1 MLEQLPIFASLPE
14 EHLRRLEAIS
24 RQIFAEKGSILFSPG
39 DTTQGFYA
47 VLDGAVRIYRVSPK
61 GKEISLEIVGAG
73 SIVAGAS
80 LFSDIYHCYAE
91 ALKESTVCLVRK
103 VPFLE
108 MIQRDIQFAAEWIR
122 VLSLEVMH
130 LHQRLGELTLKSPKA
145 RIASYIFLLC
155 EMENADGATLPV
167 HRRSIATLLGM
178 THETFYRTA
187 KELEDEGMVRF
198 GGQRIEIVNR
208 SALEE
213 LME

>member
-24 RQIFAEKGSILFSPG
+24 RQIFTEKGSILFSPG
-39 DTTQGFYA
+39 DVTQGFYA
-47 VLDGAVRIYRVSPK
+47 VLDGAVRVYRVSLK

-73 SIVAGAS
+73 SVLAGAS

-103 VPFLE
+103 EPFLQ
-108 MIQRDIQFAAEWIR
+108 MIQTDIRFAAEWIR

-145 RIASYIFLLC
+145 RIASYILLLC
-155 EMENADGATLPV
+155 EMENADSATLPV
-167 HRRSIATLLGM
+167 HRKSIATLLGM

-198 GGQRIEIVNR
+198 DGQRIEIVNR
-208 SALEE
+208 PGLEE

>member
-1 MLEQLPIFASLPE
+1 MLEQVPIFASLPE

-24 RQIFAEKGSILFSPG
+24 RQIFTEKGSILFSPG
-39 DTTQGFYA
+39 DVTQGFYA
-47 VLDGAVRIYRVSPK
+47 VLDGAVRVYRVSLK

-73 SIVAGAS
+73 SVLAGAS

-103 VPFLE
+103 EPFLQ
-108 MIQRDIQFAAEWIR
+108 MIQTDIRFAAEWIR

-130 LHQRLGELTLKSPKA
+130 LHQRLGELTLKSPKE
-145 RIASYIFLLC
+145 RIASYILLLC
-155 EMENADGATLPV
+155 EMENADSATLPV
-167 HRRSIATLLGM
+167 HRKSIATLLGM

-198 GGQRIEIVNR
+198 DGQGIKIVNR
-208 SALEE
+208 SVLEE

>member
-24 RQIFAEKGSILFSPG
+24 KQIYAGKGSILFSPG
-39 DTTQGFYA
+39 DATQGFYG
-47 VLDGAVRIYRVSPK
+47 VLEGAVRVYRVSQK

-91 ALKESTVCLVRK
+91 ALKESTVCLVK
-103 VPFLE
+103 KKPFLE
-108 MIQRDIQFAAEWIR
+108 MIQTDIRFASEWIR
-122 VLSLEVMH
+122 VLSLEVMY
-130 LHQRLGELTLKSPKA
+130 LHERLGELTLKSPKA
-145 RIASYIFLLC
+145 RIASYIMLLC
-155 EMENADGATLPV
+155 EMENADSATLPV
-167 HRRSIATLLGM
+167 HRKSIATLLGM

-198 GGQRIEIVNR
+198 DGQRIEIVNC
-208 SALEE
+208 SGLED